1 MTFKVGDRIEYFKGN
16 HSANEKFVGCTATVM
31 RVEREYDDD
40 RLALVWDHDCVENRL
55 YPTEPCWSAIN
66 CRSAEVPY
74 DPTQMGDRE
83 DDI

>member
-1 MTFKVGDRIEYFKGN
+1 
-16 HSANEKFVGCTATVM
+16 
-31 RVEREYDDD
+31 
-40 RLALVWDHDCVENRL
+40 LALVWDDDCVENRL